1 MISFGLYTTNY
12 TTIYYYDMYEPAG
25 LAGVTC
31 SLCLSLFLLFFF
43 SSSSSI
49 PPSPPS
55 HYCRR
60 PTCLPSKLL
69 IHPLLSIVYIY
80 LLFGCFC
87 LKLTLSPVALQFI
100 IPTFQRIQCH
110 PLPMSADLTKVDSA
124 VAGLSTSPQDEKAP
138 ISELNPTHRR
148 KSSVAEGVWNIKD
161 LGRVHTLSSWDGC

>member
-100 IPTFQRIQCH
+100 ISTYSVPSSRHVCGSNQGRFSRCR
-110 PLPMSADLTKVDSA
+110 LVD
-124 VAGLSTSPQDEKAP
+124 
-138 ISELNPTHRR
+138 
-148 KSSVAEGVWNIKD
+148 
-161 LGRVHTLSSWDGC
+161 LSSRREGPYLRTQTHPSTQVISGRRCLEHQRLG